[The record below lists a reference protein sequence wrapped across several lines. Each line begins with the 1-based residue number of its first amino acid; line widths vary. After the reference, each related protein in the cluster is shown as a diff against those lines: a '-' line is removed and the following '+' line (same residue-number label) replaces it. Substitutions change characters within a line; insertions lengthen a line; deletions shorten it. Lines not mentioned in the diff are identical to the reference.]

1 MKENYGTS
9 LMGKILNINTY
20 IYSQIWNNTY
30 IINTKDKHYKNFI
43 KDTENYL
50 QLAKGDEILEHAERR
65 INEGGLN
72 LINITE

>member
-43 KDTENYL
+43 KDIENYL
-50 QLAKGDEILEHAERR
+50 QLAKGDEILES
-65 INEGGLN
+65 
-72 LINITE
+72 